1 MRAVATGD
9 AQEDQAMS
17 KVTLKTGDVLEGRLI
32 SVGEP
37 RLAVLR
43 GQEMVELEAS
53 QIDHIEGVEQ
63 GLPIPRGVE
72 RASHYR
78 RVLIDAEA
86 SGRVTVRGTVL
97 LIGSDADRLDLNRA
111 WDEFLGKATEPEE
124 PPWTW
129 QAEFRVG
136 CKMEV
141 RAFDEFAHELPV
153 VRTGDWTGA
162 SDGQAPVA
170 GGVYRMEF
178 EVPIPGEWPTHA
190 QTTLV
195 LAMDNWAEPD
205 DDGVWSFRYTQFA
218 GGPTPEI
225 HDVYVRLPA
234 GAEPVESDPQAN
246 WFPGRRDSLMCRWK
260 RCVFAGAPFDMAV
273 RYRLR

>member
-1 MRAVATGD
+1 MA
-9 AQEDQAMS
+9 
-17 KVTLKTGDVLEGRLI
+17 KVTLKTGDVLEGRVI

-43 GQEMVELEAS
+43 GQEMVEIEAS
-53 QIDHIEGVEQ
+53 QIDRIEGVEP
-63 GLPIPRGVE
+63 GLALPRGVE

-97 LIGSDADRLDLNRA
+97 LIGSDADRMATNRA
-111 WDEFLGKATEPEE
+111 WDEFLGKETEGEE

-129 QAEFRVG
+129 HAEFRVG

-141 RAFDEFAHELPV
+141 RAFDEFAQELAV
-153 VRTGDWTGA
+153 IKTDDWTYELDEGR
-162 SDGQAPVA
+162 PVT

-178 EVPIPGEWPTHA
+178 EVPMPGEWPTHA

-195 LAMDNWAEPD
+195 LSIDDWAEVD
-205 DDGVWSFRYTQFA
+205 EDGVWSFRYTQFA
-218 GGPTPEI
+218 SGPTPEI
-225 HDVYVRLPA
+225 HDCYVRLPV
-234 GAEPVESDPQAN
+234 GAEPVESTPEAT
-246 WFPGRRDSLMCRWK
+246 WFPGRRDAPMCRWK